1 MKRDGSV
8 FDRCRLLV
16 VGDLM
21 LDEYLWG
28 EVERISPE
36 APVPVVSV
44 TRENYDLGGAANVAK
59 NLAALGA
66 KAAVAGV
73 VGRDPQ
79 GRWLQAELARQGL
92 DATAVIEEPGRPTTL
107 KTRVVAGHQQ
117 VVRIDRETTRPIAA
131 DTEASLLAH
140 AGRLLPAADVVLI
153 SDYGKGVV
161 SRRIVSALAAQAA
174 ASGKIA
180 IADPK
185 GIDFSKYAG
194 LTLITPNRKEAAL
207 AAGLDIHD
215 ERDLAAACMRLLEK
229 ASVEKV
235 LITCGPQG
243 MVFVERGRPPLRVPA
258 RARQVFDVSG
268 AGDTVLAVLGLGLAA
283 GCSFPEAVALA
294 NAAAGVAVSKLGAA
308 AVTRAELM
316 QAIEQHPLDLSPPPT

>member
-16 VGDLM
+16 VGDLI

-28 EVERISPE
+28 EAERISPE
-36 APVPVVSV
+36 APVPVVCV
-44 TRENYDLGGAANVAK
+44 NRENFDLGGAANVAK

-66 KAAVAGV
+66 NAVVAGV

-79 GRWLQAELARQGL
+79 GRWLREELVRLGL

-117 VVRIDRETTRPIAA
+117 VVRIDRETTRPIAVES
-131 DTEASLLAH
+131 EASLLAH
-140 AGRLLPAADVVLI
+140 AARLLPAVDVVLI

-161 SRRIVSALAAQAA
+161 SRRIVSALAAEA
-174 ASGKIA
+174 ASRGKIVL
-180 IADPK
+180 ADPK

-207 AAGLDIHD
+207 AAGVDLHD
-215 ERDLAAACMRLLEK
+215 ERDLVEAGMRLLEK

-235 LITCGPQG
+235 LITCGSQG
-243 MVFVERGRPPLRVPA
+243 MILFERGRPPLTVPTL
-258 RARQVFDVSG
+258 ARQVFDVSG

-283 GCSFPEAVALA
+283 GFSYPDAITLA
-294 NAAAGVAVSKLGAA
+294 NAAAGVAVCKLGAA

-316 QAIEQHPLDLSPPPT
+316 QAIEQHAFELHPPPA